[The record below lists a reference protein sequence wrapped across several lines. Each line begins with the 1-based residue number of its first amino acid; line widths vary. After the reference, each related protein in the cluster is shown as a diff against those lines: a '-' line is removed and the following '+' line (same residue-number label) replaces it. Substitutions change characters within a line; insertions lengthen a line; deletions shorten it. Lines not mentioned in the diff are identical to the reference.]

1 MQYQFTYG
9 NANLQH
15 LVLSIQDILTTEDY
29 VSITQKINKYSYNSS
44 VRKSSLGSTKNST
57 FRH

>member
-29 VSITQKINKYSYNSS
+29 VSITQKINKYSY
-44 VRKSSLGSTKNST
+44 
-57 FRH
+57 